1 MSEDSGGHEAPTRR
15 EYIKYSGAVVGGVF
29 LAGCAGQSDSGSTPE
44 STSTETETDTA
55 TEMETTIGDTSY
67 TVSMEP
73 AGEVAFEAVP
83 ESWVTYFSTYGDMAI
98 ALGQRDGMEASV
110 FTENW
115 PMQFFDYLPDV
126 NISLEDVEQ
135 IWSDGVPKEIFYEID
150 ADVHLMDPNFIPRLD
165 DGWDDDD
172 FEEIQTNVG
181 PFIGNWIR
189 RHGFEWHDYEYY
201 TLYEAFERIAQV
213 FQERERYQALKSV
226 HDEFIAE
233 IRAELPPRSERP
245 EIGLMSVNDDFEQ
258 GVFSLYQVTAGNG
271 KKQYQDL
278 GINDAFA
285 DLAPSD
291 RNDADYELLFELDPD
306 ILVFH
311 FAASHATPEVV
322 EEKREILR
330 NSDFGS
336 QLSAVQND
344 RMYPGGTAYQGPI
357 INLFQTEMA
366 AKQFYPD
373 IFGEWNGYETLADES
388 NWLFDHRRVADII
401 NGDI

>member
-1 MSEDSGGHEAPTRR
+1 MVRR
-15 EYIKYSGAVVGGVF
+15 S
-29 LAGCAGQSDSGSTPE
+29 P
-44 STSTETETDTA
+44 
-55 TEMETTIGDTSY
+55 
-67 TVSMEP
+67 
-73 AGEVAFEAVP
+73 
-83 ESWVTYFSTYGDMAI
+83 
-98 ALGQRDGMEASV
+98 QRDFLRDRCRCPSNG
-110 FTENW
+110 
-115 PMQFFDYLPDV
+115 
-126 NISLEDVEQ
+126 
-135 IWSDGVPKEIFYEID
+135 
-150 ADVHLMDPNFIPRLD
+150 PNFIPRLD
-165 DGWDDDD
+165 DSWGDDD

-201 TLYEAFERIAQV
+201 TLYEAFEKIAQV

-344 RMYPGGTAYQGPI
+344 RMYPGGTAYQGQSSTSSRRKWPR
-357 INLFQTEMA
+357 NNFTRMSSA
-366 AKQFYPD
+366 
-373 IFGEWNGYETLADES
+373 NGTATRLWPTRVTGCSTTGAWRTSSTATS
-388 NWLFDHRRVADII
+388 N
-401 NGDI
+401 